1 MFESLSGME
10 ILTIAVV
17 ALIVFG
23 PHRLPEM
30 ARTVGKYLRE
40 LRGAVRDL
48 REGIEREVAPIRE
61 PITEIKK
68 DLTGPVGDV
77 KRTLTETA
85 DAAKTVQ
92 KDIESSVKDLDQP
105 GTDPSEA
112 APSARWIAPEPSVGV
127 SPGEVWEGMN
137 DPLPEQVIPPPTEA
151 TRSETSPEDQDR
163 SADSGEEDGTAGRAK
178 QSE

>member
-137 DPLPEQVIPPPTEA
+137 DPLPEQVIAPQAEELP
-151 TRSETSPEDQDR
+151 PEDPGR
-163 SADSGEEDGTAGRAK
+163 SADSDEEDGTSERAN

>member
-1 MFESLSGME
+1 ME
-10 ILTIAVV
+10 ILTIAVI

-68 DLTGPVGDV
+68 DLSEPVGDV
-77 KRTLTETA
+77 KRTLTEAA
-85 DAAKTVQ
+85 DAAKSVQ
-92 KDIESSVKDLDQP
+92 QDIESSVKDLDQP
-105 GTDPSEA
+105 GADPSEA
-112 APSARWIAPEPSVGV
+112 TPSARWIAPEPSVGV
-127 SPGEVWEGMN
+127 SPGQAWEGMN
-137 DPLPEQVIPPPTEA
+137 DPLPEQVIAPRTEDP
-151 TRSETSPEDQDR
+151 RPEPELTPEEGER
-163 SADSGEEDGTAGRAK
+163 SADSDEDDGTAGRANP
-178 QSE
+178 SE